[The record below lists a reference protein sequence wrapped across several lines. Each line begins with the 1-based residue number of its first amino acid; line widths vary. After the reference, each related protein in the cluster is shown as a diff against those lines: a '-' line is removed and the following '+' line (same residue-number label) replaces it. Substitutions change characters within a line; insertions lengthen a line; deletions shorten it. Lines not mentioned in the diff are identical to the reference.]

1 MLPFNH
7 GGGWMK
13 GGGRYWLQQCT
24 QFGPSLAILPG
35 LTPLIIYTRD
45 IFAIDSEAKI
55 THNSNHL
62 K

>member
-1 MLPFNH
+1 MTRVTCCLLPP

-35 LTPLIIYTRD
+35 LTPLIIKRVT
-45 IFAIDSEAKI
+45 F
-55 THNSNHL
+55 L
-62 K
+62 P